1 MAAEGDVER
10 LVVLLEA
17 RIRDFEKNLQK
28 ASGTAD
34 RTFAQMRRDSRSA
47 TQQMEA
53 DMARSTSR
61 INQMLASTST
71 RIGAYGKSM
80 AVGLAAGLSVRAAQE
95 LIDSATKIT
104 NALKVAGLSGD
115 DLAKVYDR
123 LFEAAQKNAAPIETL
138 VELYARAALQQKEL
152 GVSTDELLKF
162 TDDVALA
169 LRVAGTDAQAASGAL
184 LQLSQALGSGTVR
197 AEEFNSILEG
207 APTIAQAVAAGLKEA
222 GGSVA
227 KLHSLVVDGKVS
239 SAAFFR
245 AFEAGSYTLRDK
257 VADAEMTVSQQFIR
271 LRNVLVDVAGKLNDA
286 TGAGDTAGRGLSRL
300 ADVVEA
306 VGDVIQKTADGPLGT
321 FIGKMGQVIDLVNKY
336 ALLGNI
342 RDMIWNPDN
351 IKAAGTFLNGGTEI
365 DKITAK
371 IQTLQ
376 RELNATGMAGA
387 VMGDKDALRAEIK
400 RLESQRDA
408 LLTKSTTTPP
418 AAATSSKPGT
428 VSLDD
433 YPVTGG
439 KKKGTKERA
448 DDYQRLTQRIVDAT
462 AAQVAE
468 TEAQRQLNPLVKDYG
483 YAAEKARTERE
494 LLTAAEKAGKTVT
507 PALRAEI
514 ASLADQYATA
524 GAEAAK
530 LAEEHGKMVEEM
542 QFKKGIWLGVA
553 QDFREALSDG
563 KLEMQELGQIALNVF
578 DKIIDKLLN
587 EVLDAIFQ
595 VNDAFD
601 PWGGMRSTGGGD
613 IFSFLGN
620 LFGGIFGGGW
630 AGLRLAGGGSV
641 RGPGTDTSDSIPA
654 MLSNGEFIV
663 NAKAARKNRGILEA
677 INDGLKLD
685 HFALGGAVPGYA
697 AGGTVDALMPPAP
710 SRSPQGGTSQPA
722 KIEVTIG
729 VSVDKNGNLM
739 PFVKD
744 VSSKTAAVVVKTA
757 APSIIQGAVTATQN
771 ASRNRPGFFR

>member
-115 DLAKVYDR
+115 ELAKVYDR

-169 LRVAGTDAQAASGAL
+169 LRVAGTDAGAASGAL
-184 LQLSQALGSGTVR
+184 LQLSQALGSGIVR
-197 AEEFNSILEG
+197 AEEFNSVLEG

-227 KLHSLVVDGKVS
+227 KLRSLVVDGKVS

-286 TGAGDTAGRGLSRL
+286 TGAGDTAGRGLSHL

-306 VGDVIQKTADGPLGT
+306 VGEVIQKTADGPLGV
-321 FIGKMGQVIDLVNKY
+321 FIEKMGQVIELVNKY

-351 IKAAGTFLNGGTEI
+351 ISAVGDLLGGGTEI

-376 RELNATGMAGA
+376 QELNATGMAGA
-387 VMGDKDALRAEIK
+387 VMGDKDALRAEIQ

-408 LLTKSTTTPP
+408 LLTKATTTPP

-433 YPVTGG
+433 HPVTGG

-494 LLTAAEKAGKTVT
+494 LLTAAEKAGKTIT
-507 PALRAEI
+507 PELTSEIERLATGYANASAQAQMLAQSQDAARQAAEDIRALGQDVMGGFIRDLVSGKSA
-514 ASLADQYATA
+514 AD
-524 GAEAAK
+524 
-530 LAEEHGKMVEEM
+530 
-542 QFKKGIWLGVA
+542 
-553 QDFREALSDG
+553 ALSDALAKIG
-563 KLEMQELGQIALNVF
+563 EHLLDLALNN
-578 DKIIDKLLN
+578 L
-587 EVLDAIFQ
+587 
-595 VNDAFD
+595 
-601 PWGGMRSTGGGD
+601 
-613 IFSFLGN
+613 FSG
-620 LFGGIFGGGW
+620 LFGGGMFGRGGLLGGFIIPGILHEGGVAGSDGYGHGRAVSPSVFANAPRYHNGGV
-630 AGLRLAGGGSV
+630 AGLRPDEVPAILQRGERVIPKGTTASSNSITIEGS
-641 RGPGTDTSDSIPA
+641 SI
-654 MLSNGEFIV
+654 V
-663 NAKAARKNRGILEA
+663 
-677 INDGLKLD
+677 
-685 HFALGGAVPGYA
+685 
-697 AGGTVDALMPPAP
+697 
-710 SRSPQGGTSQPA
+710 
-722 KIEVTIG
+722 
-729 VSVDKNGNLM
+729 
-739 PFVKD
+739 
-744 VSSKTAAVVVKTA
+744 
-757 APSIIQGAVTATQN
+757 IQGSADGRTVEELKRYMDERDRKLMREVPKMVDGRLHMAQTRKVRA
-771 ASRNRPGFFR
+771 